1 MANKDLSPI
10 EKQALEYAEKSNK
23 AVGFPN
29 TNITRPVE
37 LAFLSGAKV
46 MKGKAVLAFAAYL
59 ENYCG
64 MSIDES
70 RYRGLLNEFTK
81 QLEK

>member
-1 MANKDLSPI
+1 MAKKQLSPI
-10 EKQALEYAEKSNK
+10 EKEAKEYAENVNLI
-23 AVGFPN
+23 VGFPN

-37 LAFLSGAKV
+37 LGFLSGANV
-46 MKGKAVLAFAAYL
+46 MKRKAVLAFATYL

-64 MSIDES
+64 LDACEK
-70 RYRGLLNEFTK
+70 RYKELLNDFTK

>member
-1 MANKDLSPI
+1 MTKKQLPPI
-10 EKQALEYAEKSNK
+10 EIQAKEYAEKSNK

-37 LAFLSGAKV
+37 LGFLSGANV
-46 MKGKAVLAFAAYL
+46 MKGKAVLAFATYL

-64 MSIDES
+64 LDTCEK
-70 RYRGLLNEFTK
+70 RYRELLNDFTK

>member
-1 MANKDLSPI
+1 MANKELSSI
-10 EKQALEYAEKSNK
+10 EKRAKEYAEKSNK

-29 TNITRPVE
+29 TNIARPVE
-37 LAFLSGAKV
+37 LGFLSGANV
-46 MKGKAVLAFAAYL
+46 MKGKAVAAFATYL

-64 MSIDES
+64 LDACEK
-70 RYRGLLNEFTK
+70 RYKELLNDFTK

>member
-1 MANKDLSPI
+1 MAKKQLSPI
-10 EKQALEYAEKSNK
+10 EKEAKEYAERSNK

-29 TNITRPVE
+29 TDITRPVE
-37 LAFLSGAKV
+37 IGFYSGASV

-64 MSIDES
+64 LDACEK
-70 RYRGLLNEFTK
+70 RYKELLNAFTK
-81 QLEK
+81 ELEK